1 MSLDGTPESPKT
13 LSVPRAGRQ
22 YFALSR
28 GASYAAAARGELPV
42 IRIGR
47 KLRVPIIALE
57 TMLEHAG
64 KQPPRVLTRLLTP
77 RQRAR
82 HALRETRDERRRHRC
97 CTRRRTA

>member
-57 TMLEHAG
+57 KMLEHAG
-64 KQPPRVLTRLLTP
+64 NTAAKSPDLAFHAAPTRKT
-77 RQRAR
+77 RS
-82 HALRETRDERRRHRC
+82 TRD
-97 CTRRRTA
+97 TR